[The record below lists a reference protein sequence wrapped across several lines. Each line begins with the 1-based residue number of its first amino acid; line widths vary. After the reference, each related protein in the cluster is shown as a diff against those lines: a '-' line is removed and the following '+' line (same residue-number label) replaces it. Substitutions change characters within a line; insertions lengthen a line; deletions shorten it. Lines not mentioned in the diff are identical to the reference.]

1 MAQTTSDEAVERT
14 VTGAEPDVG
23 PPRSLLARSAR
34 RVRRTRRV
42 VWLSLLV
49 AASAVLAQWVTMT
62 PPLYFDPYYVWL
74 AARDWPGIPLAQ
86 WPFDEVPHQVTR
98 IGLVLPARLVQEV
111 LGDGQA
117 AYFVVAGLGGVA
129 FFVGAYLVVR
139 SLFGD
144 VAGVASAAI
153 LLIHPFFTM
162 TNPFGH
168 EITWSTGVMLPD
180 MPGAGLFTIGMAGL
194 VVASRRT
201 GRAQTR
207 MLLAAGVFLG
217 ASFLV
222 REFLAFL
229 FLAIPAYLALLR
241 IPWRRNVTVGAPMLA
256 ILVLNLVHN
265 QIVWGSPLAGLMSAA
280 EHGGQ
285 SRDYVTRA
293 LAARSFLRAM
303 HDWNPLGLVFTAA
316 LALTIVGWA
325 VTRDRRL
332 ALCLVW
338 FCTLAVPLTLFSGVL
353 DPNSISLRAWLQRYW
368 FAVLPALLAGGF
380 GSLILMFRML
390 PSGLVSRLRLTT
402 VVVPLLAV
410 VLGGTYA
417 VAAVRA
423 VPDLP
428 RDKAWNELRGYLGD
442 HRDITLICADRRLAQ
457 TLTFY
462 TRDMWGR
469 PVWRG
474 EIRDFPHYLG
484 QIPRNATEG
493 PMLYTRWRG
502 MESQIGGGWRPSPAE
517 GWTLMWRSS
526 DGVLQLWNPPSG
538 GAGGSSPQHDAHP
551 PPAPPED

>member
-1 MAQTTSDEAVERT
+1 MW
-14 VTGAEPDVG
+14 
-23 PPRSLLARSAR
+23 
-34 RVRRTRRV
+34 RTRRV

-49 AASAVLAQWVTMT
+49 AAATIGAQWLLMT

-74 AARDWPGIPLAQ
+74 AAREWPDIPLDR
-86 WPFDEVPHQVTR
+86 WPYSEVPHQVTR
-98 IGLVLPARLVQEV
+98 IGLVLPARVVQEI

-117 AYFVVAGLGGVA
+117 AYFVVAALGGCA
-129 FFVGAYLVVR
+129 FFVGTYLVVR

-153 LLIHPFFTM
+153 LLVHPFFTM
-162 TNPFGH
+162 TNPYGH

-194 VVASRRT
+194 VVAARRT

-207 MLLAAGVFLG
+207 MLLAAGVCFG
-217 ASFLV
+217 SAFLV

-229 FLAIPAYLALLR
+229 FLAVPVYLALLR
-241 IPWRRNVTVGAPMLA
+241 IPWRRNVTVGAPMAA
-256 ILVLNLVHN
+256 ILAVNLVHN
-265 QIVWGSPLAGLMSAA
+265 QLVWGTPLAGLISAA
-280 EHGGQ
+280 EHGGR
-285 SRDYVTRA
+285 SRDHVTRE

-316 LALTIVGWA
+316 LALTVVGWA

-332 ALCLVW
+332 ALVLVW
-338 FCTLAVPLTLFSGVL
+338 FFTLAVPLTLFSGVL
-353 DPNSISLRAWLQRYW
+353 DPNDISLRAWLQRYW

-390 PSGLVSRLRLTT
+390 PSGPVSRFRLRT
-402 VVVPLLAV
+402 VVVPVLAV
-410 VLGGTYA
+410 ALGGTYA
-417 VAAVRA
+417 TATVRT

-428 RDKAWNELRGYLGD
+428 RDLPRDTAWSELRGYLAG

-462 TRDMWGR
+462 TRDVWGD

-484 QIPRNATEG
+484 QVPRNATEG

-502 MESQIGGGWRPSPAE
+502 MESQIGGGWRPSTGQ
-517 GWTLMWRSS
+517 GWRLMWRSS
-526 DGVLQLWNPPSG
+526 DGVLQLW
-538 GAGGSSPQHDAHP
+538 HP
-551 PPAPPED
+551 PGG

>member
-1 MAQTTSDEAVERT
+1 MAQPTADEPTLDQPAAKNRPTATREGGPVRT
-14 VTGAEPDVG
+14 LP
-23 PPRSLLARSAR
+23 ARLVALSAR
-34 RVRRTRRV
+34 LVRRARRTRRV

-49 AASAVLAQWVTMT
+49 AASAVGAQWVLMT

-74 AARDWPGIPLAQ
+74 AARDWPDIPLAQ

-98 IGLVLPARLVQEV
+98 IGLVLPARLVQEI

-117 AYFVVAGLGGVA
+117 AYFTVAAFGGCA
-129 FFVGAYLVVR
+129 FFVGTYLVVR

-144 VAGVASAAI
+144 VAGVAAAAV
-153 LLIHPFFTM
+153 LIVHPFFTM
-162 TNPFGH
+162 TNPYGH
-168 EITWSTGVMLPD
+168 EITWSTGVVLPD
-180 MPGAGLFTIGMAGL
+180 MPGAGLFAIGMAGL

-207 MLLAAGVFLG
+207 MLLAAGTLLG

-229 FLAIPAYLALLR
+229 FLAIPVYLALLR
-241 IPWRRNVTVGAPMLA
+241 IPWRRNVTVGAPMVA
-256 ILVLNLVHN
+256 ILAVNLVHN
-265 QIVWGSPLAGLMSAA
+265 QLVWGRPLAGLASAA

-285 SRDYVTRA
+285 SRDYVTRE

-316 LALTIVGWA
+316 LALTIVGWV

-332 ALCLVW
+332 ALVLVW
-338 FCTLAVPLTLFSGVL
+338 FFTLAVPLTLFSGVL
-353 DPNSISLRAWLQRYW
+353 DPNDISLRAWLQRYW

-380 GSLILMFRML
+380 GSLTLMIKML
-390 PSGLVSRLRLTT
+390 PNRLRLRTLI
-402 VVVPLLAV
+402 VPVLAV
-410 VLGGTYA
+410 ALGGTYA
-417 VAAVRA
+417 VSAVRA

-428 RDKAWNELRGYLGD
+428 RDTAWNELRGYLAG

-462 TRDMWGR
+462 TRDMWGD
-469 PVWRG
+469 PIWHG
-474 EIRDFPHYLG
+474 EIRDFPHDLG
-484 QIPRNATEG
+484 QVPRNATEG

-502 MESQIGGGWRPSPAE
+502 MESQIGGGWQPTAQQ
-517 GWTLMWRSS
+517 GWHLRWRSS
-526 DGVLQLWNPPSG
+526 DGLLQIWNPPPDA
-538 GAGGSSPQHDAHP
+538 AG
-551 PPAPPED
+551 

>member
-1 MAQTTSDEAVERT
+1 MAQTTSDQPATGGPATDEAA
-14 VTGAEPDVG
+14 TGTGPDD
-23 PPRSLLARSAR
+23 PPRPRLAGRLAM

-49 AASAVLAQWVTMT
+49 TAATVLVQWVIMT

-74 AARDWPGIPLAQ
+74 SAREWPDVPLTV

-98 IGLVLPARLVQEV
+98 IGLVLPARLVQEI

-117 AYFVVAGLGGVA
+117 AYFVIAALGGCA
-129 FFVGAYLVVR
+129 FFVGTYLVVR

-144 VAGVASAAI
+144 LAGVAAAAV
-153 LLIHPFFTM
+153 LLVHPFFTM

-207 MLLAAGVFLG
+207 MLVAAGVFMG
-217 ASFLV
+217 SAFLV

-229 FLAIPAYLALLR
+229 FLAIPLYLALLR
-241 IPWRRNVTVGAPMLA
+241 IPWRRNVTVGAPMVAVLA
-256 ILVLNLVHN
+256 VNLVHN
-265 QIVWGSPLAGLMSAA
+265 QIVWGSPLAGLISAA

-285 SRDYVTRA
+285 SRDYVTRG

-303 HDWNPLGLVFTAA
+303 HDWNELGLVFTAA
-316 LALTIVGWA
+316 LGLTIAGWA

-332 ALCLVW
+332 ALVLVW
-338 FCTLAVPLTLFSGVL
+338 FFTLAVPLTLFSGVL
-353 DPNSISLRAWLQRYW
+353 DPNDISLRAWLQRYW

-380 GSLILMFRML
+380 GSLILMFQKL
-390 PSGLVSRLRLTT
+390 PDGLISRFRLRTL
-402 VVVPLLAV
+402 VVPALALA
-410 VLGGTYA
+410 LGGTYA

-428 RDKAWNELRGYLGD
+428 RDKAWSELRGYLAG

-462 TRDMWGR
+462 TRDVWGD
-469 PVWRG
+469 PIWRG
-474 EIRDFPHYLG
+474 EIRDFPHYMP
-484 QIPRNATEG
+484 QFPRNATEG

-502 MESQIGGGWRPSPAE
+502 MESQIASGWRPDPAQ
-517 GWTLMWRSS
+517 GWRLMWRSS
-526 DGVLQLWNPPSG
+526 DGVLQLWNPP
-538 GAGGSSPQHDAHP
+538 PQP
-551 PPAPPED
+551 PGD

>member
-1 MAQTTSDEAVERT
+1 MAQTTSDQAAERAA
-14 VTGAEPDVG
+14 TGTEPDG
-23 PPRSLLARSAR
+23 RPRSLPARLIGRA
-34 RVRRTRRV
+34 RRTRRV

-49 AASAVLAQWVTMT
+49 AVSAVLAQWAVMP

-74 AARDWPGIPLAQ
+74 AARDWPDIPLAQ

-111 LGDGQA
+111 LGPGQA
-117 AYFVVAGLGGVA
+117 AYFTVAALGGIA
-129 FFVGAYLVVR
+129 FFTGTYLVVR

-153 LLIHPFFTM
+153 LLVHPFFTM

-168 EITWSTGVMLPD
+168 ETTWSTGVMLPD
-180 MPGAGLFTIGMAGL
+180 MPGAGLFAIGMAGL

-207 MLLAAGVFLG
+207 MLLAAGAFLG
-217 ASFLV
+217 TSFLV

-241 IPWRRNVTVGAPMLA
+241 IPWRRNITVGAPMLA
-256 ILVLNLVHN
+256 ILVLNFVHN
-265 QIVWGSPLAGLMSAA
+265 QLVWGSPLAGLMSAA
-280 EHGGQ
+280 THGGQ
-285 SRDYVTRA
+285 SRDYVTRT
-293 LAARSFLRAM
+293 LAALSFLRAM
-303 HDWNPLGLVFTAA
+303 HDWNPLGVVFTAA
-316 LALTIVGWA
+316 LALTIVGWV

-332 ALCLVW
+332 ALVLVW
-338 FCTLAVPLTLFSGVL
+338 FLALAVPLTVFSGVL
-353 DPNSISLRAWLQRYW
+353 DPDDIKLRAWLQRYW
-368 FAVLPALLAGGF
+368 FSVLPALLAGGF

-390 PSGLVSRLRLTT
+390 PAGRVSRLRA
-402 VVVPLLAV
+402 VAVPVLAV
-410 VLGGTYA
+410 ALGGTYT

-428 RDKAWNELRGYLGD
+428 RDKAWHELRGYLRG

-462 TRDMWGR
+462 TRDMWGDR
-469 PVWRG
+469 IWRG
-474 EIRDFPHYLG
+474 EIRDFPHYMP
-484 QIPRNATEG
+484 QIPRNAMEG

-502 MESQIGGGWRPSPAE
+502 MESQIAAGWRPSPAE

-526 DGVLQLWNPPSG
+526 DGVLQLWNPP
-538 GAGGSSPQHDAHP
+538 PL
-551 PPAPPED
+551 PPED

>member
-1 MAQTTSDEAVERT
+1 MAQTTSDEAVGRT
-14 VTGAEPDVG
+14 PSDAGPDA
-23 PPRSLLARSAR
+23 PPRRLAARLAGRAR
-34 RVRRTRRV
+34 RTKRV

-49 AASAVLAQWVTMT
+49 AASAVLAQWVIMP

-74 AARDWPGIPLAQ
+74 AARDWPDIPLAQ

-111 LGDGQA
+111 LGPGQA
-117 AYFVVAGLGGVA
+117 AYFTVAALGGIA
-129 FFVGAYLVVR
+129 FFTGTYLVVR

-144 VAGVASAAI
+144 VAGLASAAV
-153 LLIHPFFTM
+153 LLVHPFFTM

-180 MPGAGLFTIGMAGL
+180 MPGAGLFAIGMAGL

-207 MLLAAGVFLG
+207 MLLAAGVLLG

-241 IPWRRNVTVGAPMLA
+241 IPWRRNITVGAPMLA
-256 ILVLNLVHN
+256 ILVFNFVHN
-265 QIVWGSPLAGLMSAA
+265 QLVWGSPLAGLMSAA

-285 SRDYVTRA
+285 SRDYVTRG

-303 HDWNPLGLVFTAA
+303 HDWNPLGVVFTAA

-332 ALCLVW
+332 ALVLVW
-338 FCTLAVPLTLFSGVL
+338 FFTLAVPLTVFSGVL
-353 DPNSISLRAWLQRYW
+353 DPGDIKLRAWLQRYW

-380 GSLILMFRML
+380 GSLVLMFRML
-390 PSGLVSRLRLTT
+390 PAQWASRLRLKT
-402 VVVPLLAV
+402 VVVPVLAV
-410 VLGGTYA
+410 ALGGTYA

-442 HRDITLICADRRLAQ
+442 HRGITLICADRRLAQ

-462 TRDMWGR
+462 TRDMWGDR
-469 PVWRG
+469 IWRG
-474 EIRDFPHYLG
+474 EIRDWPHYMP
-484 QIPRNATEG
+484 QVPRDAMKG

-502 MESQIGGGWRPSPAE
+502 MESQIAGGWRPSPAQ

-526 DGVLQLWNPPSG
+526 DGVLQLWNPP
-538 GAGGSSPQHDAHP
+538 PL
-551 PPAPPED
+551 PPED

>member
-1 MAQTTSDEAVERT
+1 MAQTTSEEAVERT
-14 VTGAEPDVG
+14 PSDAGPAR
-23 PPRSLLARSAR
+23 PPRRRAARALG

-49 AASAVLAQWVTMT
+49 AASTVLAQWVIMT

-74 AARDWPGIPLAQ
+74 AARDWPDVPLAQ

-111 LGDGQA
+111 LGPGQA
-117 AYFVVAGLGGVA
+117 AYFAVAALGGIA
-129 FFVGAYLVVR
+129 FFVGTYLVVR

-144 VAGVASAAI
+144 VAGVASAAV

-180 MPGAGLFTIGMAGL
+180 MPGAGLLAIGMAGL

-256 ILVLNLVHN
+256 ILLLNFAHN
-265 QIVWGSPLAGLMSAA
+265 QLVWGSPLAGLLSAA

-285 SRDYVTRA
+285 SRDYVTRS

-332 ALCLVW
+332 ALVLVW
-338 FCTLAVPLTLFSGVL
+338 FFTLAVPLTLFSGVL
-353 DPNSISLRAWLQRYW
+353 DPDSISLRAWLQRYW

-380 GSLILMFRML
+380 GSLTLMFRML
-390 PSGLVSRLRLTT
+390 PSGWVSRLRLKA
-402 VVVPLLAV
+402 VVVPVLAV
-410 VLGGTYA
+410 ALGGTYTA
-417 VAAVRA
+417 AAVRA

-428 RDKAWNELRGYLGD
+428 RDKAWNELRGYLGG

-457 TLTFY
+457 TLSFY
-462 TRDMWGR
+462 TRDAWGD

-474 EIRDFPHYLG
+474 EIRDFPHYMP
-484 QIPRNATEG
+484 QIPRDATEG

-502 MESQIGGGWRPSPAE
+502 MESQIGGGWRPDPAQ
-517 GWTLMWRSS
+517 GWTLRWRSS
-526 DGVLQLWNPPSG
+526 DGILQLWNPP
-538 GAGGSSPQHDAHP
+538 
-551 PPAPPED
+551 PAAD

>member
-1 MAQTTSDEAVERT
+1 MAQTTSDQAAVDLAGI
-14 VTGAEPDVG
+14 GAG
-23 PPRSLLARSAR
+23 PGSAGR
-34 RVRRTRRV
+34 PLGAFLGRVRRTRRV

-49 AASAVLAQWVTMT
+49 AVAAVTAQWALMT
-62 PPLYFDPYYVWL
+62 PPLYFDSYYVWL
-74 AARDWPGIPLAQ
+74 AARDWPDIPLTQ
-86 WPFDEVPHQVTR
+86 WPFGEVPHQVTR
-98 IGLVLPARLVQEV
+98 IGLVLPARLVQEI

-117 AYFVVAGLGGVA
+117 AYFTIAALGGCA
-129 FFVGAYLVVR
+129 FFVGTYLVVR

-144 VAGVASAAI
+144 VAGVLSAGV
-153 LLIHPFFTM
+153 LIVHPFFTM

-180 MPGAGLFTIGMAGL
+180 MPGAGLFAIGMAGL

-207 MLLAAGVFLG
+207 MLLAAGAFLG

-229 FLAIPAYLALLR
+229 FLPIPVYLALLR
-241 IPWRRNVTVGAPMLA
+241 IPWRRNVTVGAPMLV
-256 ILVLNLVHN
+256 ILLASFVHN
-265 QIVWGSPLAGLMSAA
+265 QLVWGSPLAGLLSAA

-285 SRDYVTRA
+285 SRDYVTRE

-316 LALTIVGWA
+316 LGLTVVGWA

-338 FCTLAVPLTLFSGVL
+338 FLALAVPLTLFSGVL
-353 DPNSISLRAWLQRYW
+353 DPNDISLRAWLQRYW

-380 GSLILMFRML
+380 GSLALMVRML
-390 PSGLVSRLRLTT
+390 PSRLRLRTL
-402 VVVPLLAV
+402 VVPVVAV
-410 VLGGTYA
+410 ALGGTYLT
-417 VAAVRA
+417 AAVRA

-428 RDKAWNELRGYLGD
+428 RDTAWREFRGYLAG
-442 HRDITLICADRRLAQ
+442 HPGITLICADRRLAQ

-462 TRDMWGR
+462 ERDVWGR
-469 PVWRG
+469 PIWHG

-484 QIPRNATEG
+484 QVPRDATEG

-502 MESQIGGGWRPSPAE
+502 METQIGGGWRPSAAQ
-517 GWTLMWRSS
+517 GWRLMWRSS
-526 DGVLQLWNPPSG
+526 DGVLQLWNPP
-538 GAGGSSPQHDAHP
+538 PL
-551 PPAPPED
+551 PPED

>member
-1 MAQTTSDEAVERT
+1 MAQTTSDEPAVGEAA
-14 VTGAEPDVG
+14 TGTEPDE
-23 PPRSLLARSAR
+23 PRRALPARAAG

-49 AASAVLAQWVTMT
+49 AAATVLVQWVIMT

-74 AARDWPGIPLAQ
+74 AARDWPDVPLTV

-117 AYFVVAGLGGVA
+117 GFFAVAALGGCA
-129 FFVGAYLVVR
+129 FFVGTYLVVR

-162 TNPFGH
+162 TNPFGR
-168 EITWSTGVMLPD
+168 EITWSTGAVLPD
-180 MPGAGLFTIGMAGL
+180 MPGAGLFAIGMAGL

-207 MLLAAGVFLG
+207 MLILAGVCMG
-217 ASFLV
+217 SAFLV

-229 FLAIPAYLALLR
+229 FLPIPVYLALLR
-241 IPWRRNVTVGAPMLA
+241 IPWRRNVTVGAPMLL
-256 ILVLNLVHN
+256 ILAVSLVHN
-265 QIVWGSPLAGLMSAA
+265 QLVWGSPLAGLISAA

-285 SRDYVTRA
+285 SRDYVTRE

-303 HDWNPLGLVFTAA
+303 HDWNELGMIFTAA
-316 LALTIVGWA
+316 LVLTTLGWA
-325 VTRDRRL
+325 VTHDRRL
-332 ALCLVW
+332 ALILVW
-338 FCTLAVPLTLFSGVL
+338 FCSLAVPLTLFSGVL
-353 DPNSISLRAWLQRYW
+353 DPNDISLRAWLQRYW

-390 PSGLVSRLRLTT
+390 PSDLLSQRRLRTL
-402 VVVPLLAV
+402 VVPVLV
-410 VLGGTYA
+410 VALGGVYG

-428 RDKAWNELRGYLGD
+428 RDKAWGELRGYLAG

-462 TRDMWGR
+462 TRDVWGD

-474 EIRDFPHYLG
+474 EIRDFPHYMP

-502 MESQIGGGWRPSPAE
+502 MESQIAGGWRPDPTQ
-517 GWTLMWRSS
+517 GWRLMWRSS
-526 DGVLQLWNPPSG
+526 DGILQLWNPP
-538 GAGGSSPQHDAHP
+538 PQPRQD
-551 PPAPPED
+551 

>member
-1 MAQTTSDEAVERT
+1 MAQTTSDEAVGRSPSEA
-14 VTGAEPDVG
+14 GPDAPDA
-23 PPRSLLARSAR
+23 PPRGRAARSAAR
-34 RVRRTRRV
+34 LLGRVRRTRRV

-49 AASAVLAQWVTMT
+49 AASAVLAQWVVMT

-74 AARDWPGIPLAQ
+74 AARDWPDIPLTQ

-98 IGLVLPARLVQEV
+98 IGLVLPARLVQDV
-111 LGDGQA
+111 LGPGQA
-117 AYFVVAGLGGVA
+117 AYFVVAALGGIA
-129 FFVGAYLVVR
+129 FFTGTYLVVR

-207 MLLAAGVFLG
+207 LLLAAGVLLG

-241 IPWRRNVTVGAPMLA
+241 IPWRRNITVGAPMLA
-256 ILVLNLVHN
+256 ILLLNFVHN
-265 QIVWGSPLAGLMSAA
+265 QLVWGSPLAGLLSAA

-285 SRDYVTRA
+285 SRDYVTRE

-332 ALCLVW
+332 ALVLVW
-338 FCTLAVPLTLFSGVL
+338 FFTLAVPLTLFSGVL

-390 PSGLVSRLRLTT
+390 PARWVSRWRLKT
-402 VVVPLLAV
+402 VAVPVLAV
-410 VLGGTYA
+410 ALGGWYT
-417 VAAVRA
+417 VAAVQA

-442 HRDITLICADRRLAQ
+442 HRGITLITADRRLAQ

-462 TRDMWGR
+462 TRDMWGD

-474 EIRDFPHYLG
+474 EIRDWPHYMPR
-484 QIPRNATEG
+484 IPRDAMEG

-502 MESQIGGGWRPSPAE
+502 MESQIASGWRPSPAE

-526 DGVLQLWNPPSG
+526 DGVLQLWNPP
-538 GAGGSSPQHDAHP
+538 PL
-551 PPAPPED
+551 PPEE

>member
-1 MAQTTSDEAVERT
+1 MAQTTSDEAVGRT
-14 VTGAEPDVG
+14 PDAAG
-23 PPRSLLARSAR
+23 PDAPTRGRAARLLG

-49 AASAVLAQWVTMT
+49 AASAVLAQWVTMV

-74 AARDWPGIPLAQ
+74 AARDWPDIPLTQ

-98 IGLVLPARLVQEV
+98 IGLVLPARLVQDV
-111 LGDGQA
+111 LGPGQA
-117 AYFVVAGLGGVA
+117 AYFTVAALGGIL
-129 FFVGAYLVVR
+129 FFTGTYLVVR

-144 VAGVASAAI
+144 VAGVASAAV
-153 LLIHPFFTM
+153 LLVHPFFTM

-180 MPGAGLFTIGMAGL
+180 MPGAGLFAIGMAGL

-207 MLLAAGVFLG
+207 LLLLAGVCLG

-256 ILVLNLVHN
+256 ILLLNFVHN
-265 QIVWGSPLAGLMSAA
+265 QLVWGSPLAGLLSAA

-285 SRDYVTRA
+285 SRDYVTRE

-316 LALTIVGWA
+316 LALTIIGWA

-332 ALCLVW
+332 ALVLVW
-338 FCTLAVPLTLFSGVL
+338 FFTLAVPLTLFSGVL

-390 PSGLVSRLRLTT
+390 PAQWVSRWRLKT
-402 VVVPLLAV
+402 VAVPVLAV
-410 VLGGTYA
+410 ALGGWYA
-417 VAAVRA
+417 VAAVQA

-428 RDKAWNELRGYLGD
+428 RDKAWNELRGYLGH
-442 HRDITLICADRRLAQ
+442 HRDITLITADRRLAQ

-462 TRDMWGR
+462 TRDMWGD
-469 PVWRG
+469 PIWRG
-474 EIRDFPHYLG
+474 EIRDWPHYMP
-484 QIPRNATEG
+484 QIPRDAMEG

-502 MESQIGGGWRPSPAE
+502 MESQIASGWRPSPAE

-526 DGVLQLWNPPSG
+526 DGVLQLWNPP
-538 GAGGSSPQHDAHP
+538 PL
-551 PPAPPED
+551 PPEE

>member
-1 MAQTTSDEAVERT
+1 MAQTTSDQPVVDPVAT
-14 VTGAEPDVG
+14 AAEPDG
-23 PPRSLLARSAR
+23 PSPGAVARLAA

-42 VWLSLLV
+42 GWLALLV
-49 AASAVLAQWVTMT
+49 TAVAVGAQWVLMT
-62 PPLYFDPYYVWL
+62 PPLYFDSYYVWL
-74 AARDWPGIPLAQ
+74 AARDWPDIPLNA

-117 AYFVVAGLGGVA
+117 AYFTIAALGGCA
-129 FFVGAYLVVR
+129 FFVGTYLVVR

-144 VAGVASAAI
+144 VAGLLSAAV
-153 LLIHPFFTM
+153 LIVHPFFTL

-180 MPGAGLFTIGMAGL
+180 MPGAGLFAIGMAGL

-207 MLLAAGVFLG
+207 MLLAAGLFLG

-229 FLAIPAYLALLR
+229 FLAIPVYLALLR

-256 ILVLNLVHN
+256 VLVVNLVHN

-280 EHGGQ
+280 THGGQ
-285 SRDYVTRA
+285 SRDYVTRG

-303 HDWNPLGLVFTAA
+303 HDWNPLGLVFTVA
-316 LALTIVGWA
+316 LVLTIVGFA

-332 ALCLVW
+332 ALVLVW
-338 FCTLAVPLTLFSGVL
+338 FGTLAVPLTLFSGVL
-353 DPNSISLRAWLQRYW
+353 DPNDISLRAWLQRYW

-390 PSGLVSRLRLTT
+390 PSGLVARLRLRTL
-402 VVVPLLAV
+402 VAPVLAV
-410 VLGGTYA
+410 ALAGTYLT
-417 VAAVRA
+417 AAVRA

-428 RDKAWNELRGYLGD
+428 RDTAWSELRGYLAG
-442 HRDITLICADRRLAQ
+442 HRDITLISADRRLAQ

-462 TRDMWGR
+462 TRNVWGD

-474 EIRDFPHYLG
+474 EIRDFPHYLQG
-484 QIPRNATEG
+484 VPRDATEG

-502 MESQIGGGWRPSPAE
+502 MESPIGLGWRPLPE
-517 GWTLMWRSS
+517 QGWRLMWRSS
-526 DGVLQLWNPPSG
+526 DGVLQLWNPPPRPSG
-538 GAGGSSPQHDAHP
+538 QG
-551 PPAPPED
+551 

>member
-1 MAQTTSDEAVERT
+1 MPQITSDDSAART
-14 VTGAEPDVG
+14 VTGGEPEDG
-23 PPRSLLARSAR
+23 PSGSLLARAAR

-49 AASAVLAQWVTMT
+49 TAATVLAQWTVMT

-74 AARDWPGIPLAQ
+74 AARDWPDIPLAQ

-98 IGLVLPARLVQEV
+98 IGLVLPARLAQEV

-117 AYFVVAGLGGVA
+117 AYFAVAGLGGAA
-129 FFVGAYLVVR
+129 FFVGTYLVVR

-153 LLIHPFFTM
+153 LLVHPFFTM

-201 GRAQTR
+201 GRAQTW

-256 ILVLNLVHN
+256 ILLLNFVHN
-265 QIVWGSPLAGLMSAA
+265 QIVWGSPLAGLVSAV

-332 ALCLVW
+332 GLCLVW

-368 FAVLPALLAGGF
+368 FSVLPALLAGGF

-390 PSGLVSRLRLTT
+390 PSDLASRLRLRT
-402 VVVPLLAV
+402 VVVPVLAV

-428 RDKAWNELRGYLGD
+428 RDRAWNELRGYLGD

-484 QIPRNATEG
+484 QVPRNATEG

-502 MESQIGGGWRPSPAE
+502 MESQIGGGWRPSRP
-517 GWTLMWRSS
+517 R
-526 DGVLQLWNPPSG
+526 
-538 GAGGSSPQHDAHP
+538 AGR
-551 PPAPPED
+551 

>member
-1 MAQTTSDEAVERT
+1 MPQITSDDSAART
-14 VTGAEPDVG
+14 VTGGEPEDG
-23 PPRSLLARSAR
+23 PSGSLLARAAR

-49 AASAVLAQWVTMT
+49 TAATVLAQWTVMT

-74 AARDWPGIPLAQ
+74 AARDWPDIPLAQ

-98 IGLVLPARLVQEV
+98 IGLVLPARLAQEV

-117 AYFVVAGLGGVA
+117 AYFAVAGLGGAA
-129 FFVGAYLVVR
+129 FFVGTYLVVR

-153 LLIHPFFTM
+153 LLVHPFFTM

-201 GRAQTR
+201 GRAQTW

-256 ILVLNLVHN
+256 ILLLNFVHN
-265 QIVWGSPLAGLMSAA
+265 QIVWGSPLAGLVSAA

-332 ALCLVW
+332 GLCLVW

-368 FAVLPALLAGGF
+368 FSVLPALLA
-380 GSLILMFRML
+380 RR
-390 PSGLVSRLRLTT
+390 VRLAHPD
-402 VVVPLLAV
+402 VPD
-410 VLGGTYA
+410 
-417 VAAVRA
+417 AAVRPR
-423 VPDLP
+423 VPAPSADGRRPRPRGRARRDVRGRRRPRRPRPAARQGVERAARLSRRPPRHHADLRRPAARADPHLLHP
-428 RDKAWNELRGYLGD
+428 RHVGASCLAR
-442 HRDITLICADRRLAQ
+442 RDPRLPALPGAGPAQRDGGPDALHALARHGVADRRRVAAFPGRGLDADVALIGRGPA
-457 TLTFY
+457 TL
-462 TRDMWGR
+462 
-469 PVWRG
+469 
-474 EIRDFPHYLG
+474 
-484 QIPRNATEG
+484 
-493 PMLYTRWRG
+493 
-502 MESQIGGGWRPSPAE
+502 ES
-517 GWTLMWRSS
+517 
-526 DGVLQLWNPPSG
+526 PSG
-538 GAGGSSPQHDAHP
+538 GSGGSSPQK
-551 PPAPPED
+551 

>member
-1 MAQTTSDEAVERT
+1 MAQSTSEQPAIDEAAGEAAAA
-14 VTGAEPDVG
+14 GG
-23 PPRSLLARSAR
+23 PQRDRLARMAG

-49 AASAVLAQWVTMT
+49 AAATVLVQWVIMT

-74 AARDWPGIPLAQ
+74 AARDWPDIPLNV

-98 IGLVLPARLVQEV
+98 IGLVLPARLVQEI

-117 AYFVVAGLGGVA
+117 AFFVVAALGGCA
-129 FFVGAYLVVR
+129 FFVGTYLVVR

-144 VAGVASAAI
+144 VAGVASAAV

-168 EITWSTGVMLPD
+168 EITWSTGQVLPD
-180 MPGAGLFTIGMAGL
+180 MPGAGLFTIGLAGL

-207 MLLAAGVFLG
+207 MLIAAGVFMG
-217 ASFLV
+217 SAFLV

-229 FLAIPAYLALLR
+229 FLPIPVYLALLR
-241 IPWRRNVTVGAPMLA
+241 IPWRRNITVGAPMLA
-256 ILVLNLVHN
+256 ILAVNLVHN
-265 QIVWGSPLAGLMSAA
+265 QIVWGSPLAGLISAA
-280 EHGGQ
+280 THGGQ
-285 SRDYVTRA
+285 SRDYVTRE

-303 HDWNPLGLVFTAA
+303 HDWNELGLVFTAA
-316 LALTIVGWA
+316 LVLTTLGWS
-325 VTRDRRL
+325 VTHDRRL
-332 ALCLVW
+332 ALVLVW
-338 FCTLAVPLTLFSGVL
+338 FFSLAVPLTLFSGVL
-353 DPNSISLRAWLQRYW
+353 DPNDISLRAWLQRYW

-390 PSGLVSRLRLTT
+390 PPDLVSRLRLRTL
-402 VVVPLLAV
+402 VVPVLAV

-417 VAAVRA
+417 VAAVRS

-428 RDKAWNELRGYLGD
+428 RDKAWGELRGYLAG

-462 TRDMWGR
+462 TRDVWGD
-469 PVWRG
+469 PIWRG

-484 QIPRNATEG
+484 QVPRNATEG

-502 MESQIGGGWRPSPAE
+502 MESQIGGGWRPDPAQ
-517 GWTLMWRSS
+517 GWRLMWRSS
-526 DGVLQLWNPPSG
+526 DGILQLWNPP
-538 GAGGSSPQHDAHP
+538 PQPKQDQA
-551 PPAPPED
+551 AD

>member
-1 MAQTTSDEAVERT
+1 MAQTTSDQPAVDEAA
-14 VTGAEPDVG
+14 TGAEPDEPSRRMLTRAAG
-23 PPRSLLARSAR
+23 

-49 AASAVLAQWVTMT
+49 AAATVLTQWVIMT

-74 AARDWPGIPLAQ
+74 AARDWPDIPLTV

-117 AYFVVAGLGGVA
+117 AFFTVAALGGCA
-129 FFVGAYLVVR
+129 FFVGTYLVVR

-144 VAGVASAAI
+144 VAGMASAAI
-153 LLIHPFFTM
+153 LLVHPFFTM

-168 EITWSTGVMLPD
+168 EITWSTGLVLPD

-207 MLLAAGVFLG
+207 MLIAAGVFMG
-217 ASFLV
+217 SAFLV

-229 FLAIPAYLALLR
+229 FLPIPVYLALLR

-256 ILVLNLVHN
+256 ILVVSLVHN
-265 QIVWGSPLAGLMSAA
+265 QLVWGSPLAGLISAA

-285 SRDYVTRA
+285 SRDYVTRG

-303 HDWNPLGLVFTAA
+303 HDWNDLGLVFTAA
-316 LALTIVGWA
+316 LALTIAGWA
-325 VTRDRRL
+325 LTRDRRL
-332 ALCLVW
+332 ALVLVW
-338 FCTLAVPLTLFSGVL
+338 FFTLAVPLTLFSGVL
-353 DPNSISLRAWLQRYW
+353 DPNDISLRAWLQRYW

-390 PSGLVSRLRLTT
+390 PVTLGGLVSRPRLRTL
-402 VVVPLLAV
+402 VVPALAV
-410 VLGGTYA
+410 ALGGTYA

-428 RDKAWNELRGYLGD
+428 RDKAWSELRGYLAG

-462 TRDMWGR
+462 TRDVWGD
-469 PVWRG
+469 PIWRG
-474 EIRDFPHYLG
+474 EIRDFPHYLP
-484 QIPRNATEG
+484 IPRNATEG

-502 MESQIGGGWRPSPAE
+502 MESQIGGGWRPDPAQ
-517 GWTLMWRSS
+517 GWRLMWRSS
-526 DGVLQLWNPPSG
+526 DGILQLWNPP
-538 GAGGSSPQHDAHP
+538 PR
-551 PPAPPED
+551 PPED

>member
-1 MAQTTSDEAVERT
+1 MAQTTSDEAVDRT
-14 VTGAEPDVG
+14 RSDAGPG
-23 PPRSLLARSAR
+23 RPPRGRAALAGALG

-49 AASAVLAQWVTMT
+49 AASAVLAQWVIMT

-74 AARDWPGIPLAQ
+74 AARDWPDIPLTQ

-98 IGLVLPARLVQEV
+98 IGLVLPARLVQEA
-111 LGDGQA
+111 LGPGQA
-117 AYFVVAGLGGVA
+117 AYFVVAALGGVV
-129 FFVGAYLVVR
+129 FFTGTYLVVR

-144 VAGVASAAI
+144 VAGVASAVI
-153 LLIHPFFTM
+153 LLVHPFFTL

-256 ILVLNLVHN
+256 ILLLNFAHN
-265 QIVWGSPLAGLMSAA
+265 QLVWGSPLAGLMSAA

-285 SRDYVTRA
+285 SRDYVTRE

-316 LALTIVGWA
+316 LALTIAGWA
-325 VTRDRRL
+325 LTRDRRL
-332 ALCLVW
+332 ALVLVW
-338 FCTLAVPLTLFSGVL
+338 FFTLAVPLTLFSGVL
-353 DPNSISLRAWLQRYW
+353 DPDSISLRAWLQRYW

-380 GSLILMFRML
+380 GSLTLMFRML
-390 PSGLVSRLRLTT
+390 PAGWASRLRLKT
-402 VVVPLLAV
+402 VVVPVLAV
-410 VLGGTYA
+410 ALGGTYA

-423 VPDLP
+423 VPELP
-428 RDKAWNELRGYLGD
+428 RDRAWNELRGYLGD

-462 TRDMWGR
+462 TRDMWGD

-474 EIRDFPHYLG
+474 EIRDFPHYMP
-484 QIPRNATEG
+484 QIPRDATEG

-502 MESQIGGGWRPSPAE
+502 MESQIAGGWRPDPAQ
-517 GWTLMWRSS
+517 GWTLRWRSS
-526 DGVLQLWNPPSG
+526 DGVLQLWNPP
-538 GAGGSSPQHDAHP
+538 A
-551 PPAPPED
+551 PAAE

>member
-1 MAQTTSDEAVERT
+1 MAQTTSDEAAETVEAADRAAD
-14 VTGAEPDVG
+14 GAGSGRPSRG
-23 PPRSLLARSAR
+23 PAARLLG

-49 AASAVLAQWVTMT
+49 AASTVLAQWAVMT

-74 AARDWPGIPLAQ
+74 AARDWPDIPLAQ

-111 LGDGQA
+111 LGPGQA
-117 AYFVVAGLGGVA
+117 AYFTVAALGGIA
-129 FFVGAYLVVR
+129 FFTGTYLVVR

-144 VAGVASAAI
+144 VAGVASAAV

-180 MPGAGLFTIGMAGL
+180 MPGAGLFAIGMAGL

-207 MLLAAGVFLG
+207 MLLAAGVLLG

-256 ILVLNLVHN
+256 ILLLNFVHN
-265 QIVWGSPLAGLMSAA
+265 QLVWGSPLAGLLSAA

-285 SRDYVTRA
+285 SRDYVTRE

-332 ALCLVW
+332 ALVLVW
-338 FCTLAVPLTLFSGVL
+338 FFTLAVPLTLFSGVL
-353 DPNSISLRAWLQRYW
+353 DPDSISLRAWLQRYW

-380 GSLILMFRML
+380 GSLTLMFRML
-390 PSGLVSRLRLTT
+390 PAGWASRLRLKT
-402 VVVPLLAV
+402 VVVPVLAV
-410 VLGGTYA
+410 ALGGTYT

-428 RDKAWNELRGYLGD
+428 RDTAWNELRGYLGG
-442 HRDITLICADRRLAQ
+442 HRGITLICADRRLAQ

-462 TRDMWGR
+462 TRDMWGD

-474 EIRDFPHYLG
+474 EIRDFPHYMP
-484 QIPRNATEG
+484 QIPRDAMEG

-502 MESQIGGGWRPSPAE
+502 MESQIGGGWRPDPAQ

-526 DGVLQLWNPPSG
+526 DGILQLWNPP
-538 GAGGSSPQHDAHP
+538 PLPRQD
-551 PPAPPED
+551 

>member
-1 MAQTTSDEAVERT
+1 MAQTTSDRPTADQAA
-14 VTGAEPDVG
+14 TGAG
-23 PPRSLLARSAR
+23 RTPRLRRSWRAARTWR
-34 RVRRTRRV
+34 IWRTRRV
-42 VWLSLLV
+42 LWLSLLV
-49 AASAVLAQWVTMT
+49 SAATIGTQWVLMT

-74 AARDWPGIPLAQ
+74 AAREWPDIPLDR
-86 WPFDEVPHQVTR
+86 WPFSEVPHQVTR
-98 IGLVLPARLVQEV
+98 IGLVLPARLVQEI

-117 AYFVVAGLGGVA
+117 AYFVVAAFGGCA
-129 FFVGAYLVVR
+129 FFVGTYLVVR

-153 LLIHPFFTM
+153 LLVHPFFTM

-194 VVASRRT
+194 VVAARRT

-207 MLLAAGVFLG
+207 MLLAAGVCFG
-217 ASFLV
+217 SAFLV

-229 FLAIPAYLALLR
+229 FLAVPLYLALLR
-241 IPWRRNVTVGAPMLA
+241 IPWRRNVTVGAPMAA
-256 ILVLNLVHN
+256 ILAVNLVHN
-265 QIVWGSPLAGLMSAA
+265 QLVWGTPLAGLISAA

-285 SRDYVTRA
+285 SRDHVTRE

-316 LALTIVGWA
+316 LALTVVGWA

-332 ALCLVW
+332 ALVLVW
-338 FCTLAVPLTLFSGVL
+338 FFTLAVPLTLFSGVL
-353 DPNSISLRAWLQRYW
+353 DPNDISLRAWLQRYW

-380 GSLILMFRML
+380 GSLILLFRML
-390 PSGLVSRLRLTT
+390 PSGPVARFRLRT
-402 VVVPLLAV
+402 VVVPVLAV
-410 VLGGTYA
+410 ALGGTYA
-417 VAAVRA
+417 TAAIRT

-428 RDKAWNELRGYLGD
+428 RDTAWSELRGYLAG

-462 TRDMWGR
+462 TRDVWGD
-469 PVWRG
+469 PVWHG

-484 QIPRNATEG
+484 QVPRNATEG

-502 MESQIGGGWRPSPAE
+502 MESQIGGGWRPSTAQ
-517 GWTLMWRSS
+517 GWRLMWRSS
-526 DGVLQLWNPPSG
+526 DGVLQLW
-538 GAGGSSPQHDAHP
+538 HP
-551 PPAPPED
+551 PGN

>member
-1 MAQTTSDEAVERT
+1 MAQTTSEEAVGRSRSDP
-14 VTGAEPDVG
+14 APDAPDAPSRG
-23 PPRSLLARSAR
+23 PAARLLARL
-34 RVRRTRRV
+34 RRTRRV

-49 AASAVLAQWVTMT
+49 SASAVLAQWVTMT

-74 AARDWPGIPLAQ
+74 AARDWPDIPLTQ

-111 LGDGQA
+111 LGPGQA
-117 AYFVVAGLGGVA
+117 AYFTIAALGGIA
-129 FFVGAYLVVR
+129 FFTGTYLVVR

-144 VAGVASAAI
+144 VAGVASALV
-153 LLIHPFFTM
+153 LLVHPFFTM

-180 MPGAGLFTIGMAGL
+180 MPGAGLFAIGMAGL

-207 MLLAAGVFLG
+207 MLLAAGVLLG
-217 ASFLV
+217 TSFLV

-241 IPWRRNVTVGAPMLA
+241 IPWRRNITVGAPMLA
-256 ILVLNLVHN
+256 ILLLNFAHN
-265 QIVWGSPLAGLMSAA
+265 QLVWGSPLAGLMSAA

-285 SRDYVTRA
+285 SRDYVTRE

-303 HDWNPLGLVFTAA
+303 HDWNPLGLVFTVA

-332 ALCLVW
+332 ALVLVW
-338 FCTLAVPLTLFSGVL
+338 FLTLAIPLTLCAGVL
-353 DPNSISLRAWLQRYW
+353 DPDDIKLRAWLQRYW

-390 PSGLVSRLRLTT
+390 PRQWVARLRLTT
-402 VVVPLLAV
+402 VVVPVLAV
-410 VLGGTYA
+410 ALGGTYA

-428 RDKAWNELRGYLGD
+428 RDRAWSELRGYLAG

-462 TRDMWGR
+462 TRDMWGD

-474 EIRDFPHYLG
+474 EIRDFPHYMPV
-484 QIPRNATEG
+484 PRNAMEG

-502 MESQIGGGWRPSPAE
+502 MESQIGGGWRPDPAQ

-526 DGVLQLWNPPSG
+526 DGVLQLW
-538 GAGGSSPQHDAHP
+538 D
-551 PPAPPED
+551 PPARAPSP